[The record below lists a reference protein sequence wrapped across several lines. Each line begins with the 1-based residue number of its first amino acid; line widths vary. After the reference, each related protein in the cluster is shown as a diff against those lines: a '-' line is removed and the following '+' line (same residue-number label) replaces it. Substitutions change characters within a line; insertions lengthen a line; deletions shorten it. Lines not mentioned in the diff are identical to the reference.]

1 MLSSPLRGRQCYHFQ
16 AKVFMDEFQVA
27 HHQDSADF
35 YVHGESGQAILIH
48 AVDVATLDDLQN
60 LTELGPYTGKL
71 MPQECQR
78 FLMSYRNGKLDSSPV
93 SQLES
98 QAASLTF
105 EEVVLEPE
113 ARICALSVVCRNPQ
127 TGALSLPSD
136 TAFHLAPG
144 LNPSAQKES
153 RLIRRICKR
162 VWRMRNGRGLRRMR
176 SWAQKDVASP
186 LITFHTIQYY
196 SSRFVPNL

>member
-48 AVDVATLDDLQN
+48 AVDVATLDNLQN
-60 LTELGPYTGKL
+60 LTELGPYTGKS

-144 LNPSAQKES
+144 LNPSAQKEAH
-153 RLIRRICKR
+153 LIRRDLQASLEKEGWQR
-162 VWRMRNGRGLRRMR
+162 VRSRWREDSL
-176 SWAQKDVASP
+176 
-186 LITFHTIQYY
+186 
-196 SSRFVPNL
+196 